1 MGVCKNS
8 EEGRMKIANLK
19 VDEKGRIQ
27 LPSSFLTANGITK
40 GTRGWIENIYNNNYA
55 VRLTF
60 QTRQQIDDNI
70 KKGKEEE

>member
-40 GTRGWIENIYNNNYA
+40 GTRGWLENIYNNNYA

-60 QTRQQIDDNI
+60 QTRQQIDYNI
-70 KKGKEEE
+70 KKGKEQK

>member
-55 VRLTF
+55 VRITF

>member
-1 MGVCKNS
+1 MGYGG
-8 EEGRMKIANLK
+8 GRMKIANLK

-55 VRLTF
+55 VRITF

>member
-1 MGVCKNS
+1 
-8 EEGRMKIANLK
+8 MKIANLK

-27 LPSSFLTANGITK
+27 LPSSFLIANGITK

-70 KKGKEEE
+70 KNKKEEK